1 VPGTAPAILG
11 RVHVDD
17 IFRGIGKFAV
27 KFRWVVLIVWI
38 VAAAAIPKALPSL
51 ASVTQGNNSA
61 FLPASAPSEHAT
73 NLAAPLGISLSI
85 TPVPVVAAVST
96 GSFSAADQTWLNGT
110 LAPALGK
117 VKTITKVRELGQSP
131 VPGPKGAAG
140 QAAQIQVLSNVNNND
155 QTAMTNLI
163 DDLRSAIAAAHPPAG
178 MQVHLAGFLAI
189 NVDQQKQSGNTGNE
203 VQAISFLFIL
213 VLLLIIFR
221 SLLAPLITVIPAL
234 LSVSIAGPIIAELAN
249 HGLKVSQLSQLLLIV
264 LVLGAGT
271 DYGLFL
277 VFRVRERLRL
287 GDSSKDAV
295 VNALTKVGE
304 SITFSAFTVI
314 AALLS
319 LLFATFQIYSNLG
332 IPLAIGIGV
341 MLLAGLTLLPAL
353 LAIFGKAAFWPSK
366 QRAGAETSG
375 LWGRVAARVVK
386 RPGVALSVGVIV
398 FGALS
403 FAVTSYQSAGFGGA
417 ITAPAGT
424 DSAAGTDLMNK
435 YFPATAA
442 NPTNL
447 VYKLSAPAWEDA
459 AGIATATAQL
469 EKSPEFTGVTG
480 PLNPVGGTG
489 FTPAE
494 YTALHSLLG
503 SGTLPA
509 TPPAEPAAAAS
520 AGITARQWAQ
530 AYQLYRATSQFV
542 SADGKTIQFETS
554 LAAGD
559 PSTTA
564 ALNAVP
570 AIRDAAGAVVPV
582 LHATDWGVT
591 GEAPALYDISAI
603 SNSDLAH
610 VIPIAIIVIGVLL
623 ALVMRSL
630 VAPLYLIASVALS
643 YFAALGLAVLL
654 FIKLGGSGGITFLLP
669 FLLFIFLLALGED
682 YNILVMTRIRE
693 EAHHMPLR
701 QAVARAIAVT
711 GTTVTSAGLVLAG
724 TFAVFAVVG
733 GRGSGGSQV
742 RDVGVGLAVGILMD
756 TFVVRTV
763 LVPCTVV
770 LLGRWNW
777 WPSKLHMDAVTDGSD
792 AVGASA
798 DALGLSSSADGTTG
812 SDDPADGRK
821 SRRKSLSSPRGYP
834 ARVSGHGKCHHVL
847 RTCRAG
853 CFSSGTLNGRLR
865 PRNSPE
871 GRQDLPTAR
880 SPGRQGK
887 DPDAGTALRR
897 GQRRRQL
904 RRPRGPGAKRAV
916 HPADRRA
923 AAGGRPR
930 PDLPARP
937 V

>member
-1 VPGTAPAILG
+1 MGAADRPAIVG
-11 RVHVDD
+11 RVHADD
-17 IFRGIGKFAV
+17 IFRAIGQFAV

-38 VAAAAIPKALPSL
+38 VAAAAIPRALPSL

-85 TPVPVVAAVST
+85 TPVPIVAAVST
-96 GSFSAADQTWLNGT
+96 GSLTTADQTWLSGT
-110 LAPALGK
+110 LVPDLGK
-117 VKTITKVRELGQSP
+117 VKTVTRVRELGQSV
-131 VPGPKGAAG
+131 VPGPKGVAG
-140 QAAQIQVLSNVNNND
+140 QAAQIQVLSDVSNND
-155 QTAMTNLI
+155 ESAITNLVN
-163 DDLRSAIAAAHPPAG
+163 DLRSTIASAHPPAG
-178 MQVHLAGFLAI
+178 MQVHLAGTLAT
-189 NVDQQKQSGNTGNE
+189 NVDQQKQSGTTGNQ
-203 VQAISFLFIL
+203 VQALSFLFIL
-213 VLLLIIFR
+213 VLLLVIFR

-234 LSVSIAGPIIAELAN
+234 ASVSIAGPIIAELAN

-287 GDSSKDAV
+287 GDNSKDAV

-375 LWGRVAARVVK
+375 LWGRVATRIVK
-386 RPGVALSVGVIV
+386 RPGVALSIGVIV

-403 FAVTSYQSAGFGGA
+403 FAVAGYQSAGFGGT

-424 DSAAGTDLMNK
+424 DSAAGTDLLNK
-435 YFPATAA
+435 YFPSTAA

-447 VYKLSAPAWEDA
+447 VYKLSTPAWDN
-459 AGIATATAQL
+459 AGAIETATAQL
-469 EKSPEFTGVTG
+469 AKSPEFGGVTG

-489 FTPAE
+489 FTPVQ
-494 YTALHSLLG
+494 YTELHALLG

-509 TPPAEPAAAAS
+509 TPPALPAAAAQ
-520 AGITARQWAQ
+520 AGITSAQWAQ

-542 SADGKTIQFETS
+542 SADGKTIQFQTS
-554 LAAGD
+554 LTAGD

-564 ALNAVP
+564 ALNSVP
-570 AIRDAAGAVVPV
+570 AVRDAAGAVAPT
-582 LHATDWGVT
+582 LHAVDWGVT
-591 GEAPALYDISAI
+591 GEAPALYDISSI

-654 FIKLGGSGGITFLLP
+654 FIKLGGSGGITFILP

-693 EAHHMPLR
+693 EAHRMPLR
-701 QAVARAIAVT
+701 DAVSRAVAVT

-724 TFAVFAVVG
+724 TFAVFAIVG
-733 GRGSGGSQV
+733 GRGSGGSQI

-770 LLGRWNW
+770 LLGKWNW
-777 WPSKLHMDAVTDGSD
+777 WPSKLHEVHAAGAQD
-792 AVGASA
+792 AVGTSA
-798 DALGLSSSADGTTG
+798 DALGLSSP
-812 SDDPADGRK
+812 SDVSDTDSE
-821 SRRKSLSSPRGYP
+821 SRRQS
-834 ARVSGHGKCHHVL
+834 
-847 RTCRAG
+847 
-853 CFSSGTLNGRLR
+853 
-865 PRNSPE
+865 
-871 GRQDLPTAR
+871 
-880 SPGRQGK
+880 
-887 DPDAGTALRR
+887 
-897 GQRRRQL
+897 
-904 RRPRGPGAKRAV
+904 
-916 HPADRRA
+916 
-923 AAGGRPR
+923 
-930 PDLPARP
+930 
-937 V
+937 

>member
-1 VPGTAPAILG
+1 
-11 RVHVDD
+11 VHADD

-38 VAAAAIPKALPSL
+38 AAAVAIPKALPSL

-73 NLAAPLGISLSI
+73 NLAAPLGISLSV

-96 GSFSAADQTWLNGT
+96 GSFSTADQAFLGT
-110 LAPALGK
+110 LVTDLAK
-117 VKTITKVRELGQSP
+117 VPTVTKVRELGEST
-131 VPGPKGAAG
+131 VPGPNGVAG
-140 QAAQIQVLSNVNNND
+140 QAAQIQVLSNVSQSD
-155 QTAMTNLI
+155 QGAMTDLVKN
-163 DDLRSAIAAAHPPAG
+163 LRSSITAAGPPAG
-178 MQVHLAGFLAI
+178 MQVHLAGQLAI
-189 NVDQQKQSGNTGNE
+189 NVDQQKQSGNTGNQ
-203 VQAISFLFIL
+203 VQGAAFIFIL
-213 VLLLIIFR
+213 ILLFLIFR
-221 SLLAPLITVIPAL
+221 SVLAPFITVIPAL
-234 LSVSIAGPIIAELAN
+234 LSVVIAGPIIGELGN
-249 HGLKVSQLSQLLLIV
+249 HGLKVSSLSQLLLIV

-277 VFRVRERLRL
+277 VFRVRENMRN
-287 GDSSKDAV
+287 GQANHDAV
-295 VNALTKVGE
+295 INALTKVGE
-304 SITFSAFTVI
+304 SITFSALTVV

-319 LLFATFQIYSNLG
+319 LLAATFQIYSQLG

-366 QRAGAETSG
+366 PKVGGETTG
-375 LWGRVAARVVK
+375 IWGRVASRVVK
-386 RPGVALSVGVIV
+386 RPAAALLIGVIV

-403 FAVTSYQSAGFGGA
+403 VAVTAYQSAGFGGT
-417 ITAPAGT
+417 ISAPAGT

-435 YFPATAA
+435 YFPVTAA

-447 VYKLSAPAWEDA
+447 VYKLSTPAWDSAPA
-459 AGIATATAQL
+459 IATATAQL
-469 EKSPEFTGVTG
+469 QKESVFTGVTG
-480 PLNPVGGTG
+480 PLNPIGGTG

-494 YTALHSLLG
+494 YTQLHALLG

-509 TPPAEPAAAAS
+509 TAPPVPAAAAQ
-520 AGITARQWAQ
+520 AGITATQWSQ

-542 SADGKTIQFETS
+542 SADGKTIQFQTS
-554 LAAGD
+554 LTAGD

-570 AIRDAAGAVVPV
+570 AVRTAAESVVPT
-582 LHATDWGVT
+582 LHATDSGVT
-591 GEAPALYDISAI
+591 GEAPALYDISSI

-643 YFAALGLAVLL
+643 YFAALGLAVIV
-654 FIKLGGSGGITFLLP
+654 FIEIGGSGGITFILP

-693 EAHHMPLR
+693 EAHHLPLR
-701 QAVARAIAVT
+701 EAVSRAVAVT

-733 GRGSGGSQV
+733 GRGAGGSQIV
-742 RDVGVGLAVGILMD
+742 DVGIGLAIGVIMD

-777 WPSKLHMDAVTDGSD
+777 WPSKLSVDSPLPDAVS
-792 AVGASA
+792 ASA
-798 DALGLSSSADGTTG
+798 DALGLSTSTDRPEGPAGAADTD
-812 SDDPADGRK
+812 SE
-821 SRRKSLSSPRGYP
+821 SRR
-834 ARVSGHGKCHHVL
+834 
-847 RTCRAG
+847 
-853 CFSSGTLNGRLR
+853 
-865 PRNSPE
+865 NS
-871 GRQDLPTAR
+871 
-880 SPGRQGK
+880 
-887 DPDAGTALRR
+887 
-897 GQRRRQL
+897 
-904 RRPRGPGAKRAV
+904 
-916 HPADRRA
+916 
-923 AAGGRPR
+923 
-930 PDLPARP
+930 
-937 V
+937 

>member
-1 VPGTAPAILG
+1 
-11 RVHVDD
+11 VHVDD

-27 KFRWVVLIVWI
+27 KFRWVVVIFWI
-38 VAAAAIPKALPSL
+38 VAAVGISKGLPSL

-73 NLAAPLGISLSI
+73 NLAAPLGISLSV

-96 GSFSAADQTWLNGT
+96 GSFSTADQAFLGT
-110 LAPALGK
+110 LVTDLGK
-117 VKTITKVRELGQSP
+117 VPTVTKVRELGESA
-131 VPGPKGAAG
+131 VPGPHGVAG
-140 QAAQIQVLSNVNNND
+140 QAAQIQVLSNVSQSD
-155 QTAMTNLI
+155 QGAMTDLVKN
-163 DDLRSAIAAAHPPAG
+163 LRSSITAAGPPAG
-178 MQVHLAGFLAI
+178 MQVHLAGQLAI
-189 NVDQQKQSGNTGNE
+189 NVDQQKQSGNTGNQ
-203 VQAISFLFIL
+203 VQGAAFVFIL
-213 VLLLIIFR
+213 ILLFLIFR
-221 SLLAPLITVIPAL
+221 SILAPFITVIPAL
-234 LSVSIAGPIIAELAN
+234 LSVTIAGPIIGELGN
-249 HGLKVSQLSQLLLIV
+249 HGLKVSSLSQLLLIV

-277 VFRVRERLRL
+277 VFRVRENMRN
-287 GDSSKDAV
+287 GQPNHDAV

-304 SITFSAFTVI
+304 SITFSALTVI

-319 LLFATFQIYSNLG
+319 LLAATFQIYSQLG

-353 LAIFGKAAFWPSK
+353 LAIFGRAAFWPSK
-366 QRAGAETSG
+366 PKPGGDKTG
-375 LWGRVAARVVK
+375 IWGRVASRVVK
-386 RPGVALSVGVIV
+386 RPAAALLIGVIV

-403 FAVTSYQSAGFGGA
+403 AAVTAYQSAGFGGT
-417 ITAPAGT
+417 ISAPAGT

-447 VYKLSAPAWEDA
+447 VYKLSTPAWDD
-459 AGIATATAQL
+459 ATAIAAATTQLQKDPVFTA
-469 EKSPEFTGVTG
+469 VTG
-480 PLNPVGGTG
+480 PLNPIGTTG

-494 YTALHSLLG
+494 YTQLHALLG

-509 TPPAEPAAAAS
+509 TAPPVPAAAAQ
-520 AGITARQWAQ
+520 AGISATQWAE

-570 AIRDAAGAVVPV
+570 AVRTAAQAVVPT
-582 LHATDWGVT
+582 LHATDSGVT
-591 GEAPALYDISAI
+591 GEAPALYDISSI

-643 YFAALGLAVLL
+643 YFAALGLAVIV
-654 FIKLGGSGGITFLLP
+654 FIEIGGSGGITFILP

-693 EAHHMPLR
+693 EAHHLPLR
-701 QAVARAIAVT
+701 EAVSRAVSVT

-733 GRGSGGSQV
+733 GRGAGGSQIV
-742 RDVGVGLAVGILMD
+742 DVGAGLAIGVIMD

-777 WPSKLHMDAVTDGSD
+777 WPSKLSIDSPAPDS
-792 AVGASA
+792 VGASA
-798 DALGLSSSADGTTG
+798 DALGLTR
-812 SDDPADGRK
+812 PADGPAGSAGADDTDSE
-821 SRRKSLSSPRGYP
+821 SRR
-834 ARVSGHGKCHHVL
+834 
-847 RTCRAG
+847 
-853 CFSSGTLNGRLR
+853 
-865 PRNSPE
+865 NS
-871 GRQDLPTAR
+871 
-880 SPGRQGK
+880 
-887 DPDAGTALRR
+887 
-897 GQRRRQL
+897 
-904 RRPRGPGAKRAV
+904 
-916 HPADRRA
+916 
-923 AAGGRPR
+923 
-930 PDLPARP
+930 
-937 V
+937 

>member
-1 VPGTAPAILG
+1 
-11 RVHVDD
+11 VHADD

-27 KFRWVVLIVWI
+27 KFRWVIVVLWI

-61 FLPASAPSEHAT
+61 FLPASAPSEHAA
-73 NLAAPLGISLSI
+73 NLAAPLGFSTS
-85 TPVPVVAAVST
+85 TVPVPVVAAVST
-96 GSFSAADQTWLNGT
+96 GSFSAADQTWLNGSLVPD
-110 LAPALGK
+110 LAK
-117 VKTITKVRELGQSP
+117 VKTVTKVRELGQSA
-131 VPGPKGAAG
+131 VPGPNGVEG
-140 QAAQIQVLSNVNNND
+140 QAAQIQVLSNVSTND
-155 QTAMTNLI
+155 ENAMTSLI
-163 DDLRSAIAAAHPPAG
+163 DDLRAAIASAHPPAG
-178 MQVHLAGFLAI
+178 MQVHLAGQLAI
-189 NVDQQKQSGNTGNE
+189 NADQQKQSGSTGNQ
-203 VQAISFLFIL
+203 VQALSFLFIL
-213 VLLLIIFR
+213 VLLLLIFR

-234 LSVSIAGPIIAELAN
+234 LSVSIAGPLIAELAN

-287 GDSSKDAV
+287 GDNSKDAV

-375 LWGRVAARVVK
+375 LWGRVATRIVK
-386 RPGVALSVGVIV
+386 RPGVALSIGVIV

-403 FAVTSYQSAGFGGA
+403 VAVTGYESAGFGGT

-424 DSAAGTDLMNK
+424 DSAAGTDLLNK
-435 YFPATAA
+435 YFPVTAA

-447 VYKLSAPAWEDA
+447 VYKLSTPAWDDA
-459 AGIATATAQL
+459 SAIATATTQL
-469 EKSPEFTGVTG
+469 RKSPEFTGVTG
-480 PLNPVGGTG
+480 PLNPVGETG
-489 FTPAE
+489 FTAAQ
-494 YTALHSLLG
+494 YTELHALLG
-503 SGTLPA
+503 SGPLPA
-509 TPPAEPAAAAS
+509 TAPAEPAAATA
-520 AGITARQWAQ
+520 AGITSAQWSE
-530 AYQLYRATSQFV
+530 AYQLYRATFQFV
-542 SADGKTIQFETS
+542 SADGKTIQFQTS

-570 AIRDAAGAVVPV
+570 AVRDEAGAVAPT
-582 LHATDWGVT
+582 LHAVDWGVT
-591 GEAPALYDISAI
+591 GEAPALYDISSI

-643 YFAALGLAVLL
+643 YFAALGLAVIL
-654 FIKLGGSGGITFLLP
+654 FIKIGGDGGITFILP

-693 EAHHMPLR
+693 EAHRMPLR
-701 QAVARAIAVT
+701 EAVSRAVAVT

-724 TFAVFAVVG
+724 TFAVFAIVG
-733 GRGSGGSQV
+733 GRGSGGSQI
-742 RDVGVGLAVGILMD
+742 RDVGIGLAVGILMD

-770 LLGRWNW
+770 LLGKWNW
-777 WPSKLHMDAVTDGSD
+777 WPSKLHEVHAAGAQDE
-792 AVGASA
+792 VGASA
-798 DALGLSSSADGTTG
+798 DALGLSSSSDGPTA
-812 SDDPADGRK
+812 SDDSDSDSG
-821 SRRKSLSSPRGYP
+821 SRRKSL
-834 ARVSGHGKCHHVL
+834 
-847 RTCRAG
+847 
-853 CFSSGTLNGRLR
+853 
-865 PRNSPE
+865 
-871 GRQDLPTAR
+871 
-880 SPGRQGK
+880 
-887 DPDAGTALRR
+887 
-897 GQRRRQL
+897 QL
-904 RRPRGPGAKRAV
+904 
-916 HPADRRA
+916 
-923 AAGGRPR
+923 
-930 PDLPARP
+930 
-937 V
+937 